1 MRFMPRRL
9 SVSNIT
15 VKCLVEGTDGSLHG
29 ASTARAPWTSGTRVA
44 PSVGI
49 HWPCSC
55 KVRLE

>member
-1 MRFMPRRL
+1 MQIVPRRL

-15 VKCLVEGTDGSLHG
+15 VKYLVEGTDGSLHG

-49 HWPCSC
+49 HLPCLW